1 MATPTKTA
9 RSRRTRAALTS
20 AVHDQL
26 CLHGGF
32 VAEDV
37 AAAAGCTVGTFWA
50 HFESK
55 DDAVAAAFSQTLDE
69 LVVLVTSVFGDDRL
83 GFAVT
88 PQDEWSRATVDRLID
103 HFSDRALLYR
113 LAVARLPEHRP
124 IREVYR
130 AAEERTVELA
140 ESALGGVDRRA
151 QAEALIAFCQGIN
164 NPMVLRSDRDGEI
177 RQRLA
182 AGLAAVSE
190 PN

>member
-32 VAEDV
+32 AAEDV

-69 LVVLVTSVFGDDRL
+69 LVVLVEECFDDGPL
-83 GFAVT
+83 GFRTAPPDLWAAHT
-88 PQDEWSRATVDRLID
+88 IDRLID
-103 HFSDRALLYR
+103 HFGDRALLYR

-140 ESALGGVDRRA
+140 EAALGTGRRA

-164 NPMVLRSDRDGEI
+164 NPIVLRSDRHGET

-182 AGLAAVSE
+182 SGLAVVSD
-190 PN
+190 PS